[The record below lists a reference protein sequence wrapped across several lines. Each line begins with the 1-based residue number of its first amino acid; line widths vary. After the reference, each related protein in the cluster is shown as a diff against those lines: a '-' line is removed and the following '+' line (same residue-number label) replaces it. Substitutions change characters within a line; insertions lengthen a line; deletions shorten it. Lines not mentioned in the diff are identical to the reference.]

1 MALLMGVADG
11 GSSGFR
17 GRYEIDVDFSWTG
30 MDWHLS
36 VRKREPVGLLLR
48 SPFVVFP
55 LLTLRS

>member
-1 MALLMGVADG
+1 MGVADG